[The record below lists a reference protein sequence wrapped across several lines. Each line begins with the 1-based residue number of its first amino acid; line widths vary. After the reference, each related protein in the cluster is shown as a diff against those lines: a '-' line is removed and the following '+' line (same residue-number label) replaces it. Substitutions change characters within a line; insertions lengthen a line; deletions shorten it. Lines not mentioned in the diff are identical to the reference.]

1 MTHLKPHNARLVAYG
16 PAGSLLD
23 VRPGLV
29 AFRERAD
36 WRLGVKARGRHGVVI
51 DDEGTEFYGDG
62 RSVYPLRMQLDHPG
76 RARED
81 QLAQVR
87 NAIAY
92 AMASLH
98 LCTTNSN
105 SHAKAYRKLRMA
117 SELLEEA
124 CRV

>member
-1 MTHLKPHNARLVAYG
+1 MPPGNLDWPSTIPMLQWPALPARWAL
-16 PAGSLLD
+16 
-23 VRPGLV
+23 
-29 AFRERAD
+29 AD
-36 WRLGVKARGRHGVVI
+36 LRSGAVEHGVVI

-87 NAIAY
+87 NAITD

-98 LCTTNSN
+98 LCTTNSD